1 MFSPDYTTA
10 LFSFSFS
17 QEMISAYDARGVYK
31 HRLFR
36 NSRPAENNPKGS
48 SEVIV
53 EGGTNSLQTVRGSG
67 CGQTT
72 CRMAEKN
79 KKRKVENLENE
90 EEKGIPV

>member
-17 QEMISAYDARGVYK
+17 QEMMSAYDARGLYK
-31 HRLFR
+31 NRLFR
-36 NSRPAENNPKGS
+36 NSRPAGNNPKGS

-53 EGGTNSLQTVRGSG
+53 GGIDSSQTVRGSG

-72 CRMAEKN
+72 CNMVEK
-79 KKRKVENLENE
+79 KKKKKVKELKEAE
-90 EEKGIPV
+90 EEGIPV